1 MAWPSDHWRD
11 WRCGSERAVLPF
23 VAVTR
28 SRDPAGH
35 GRVDP
40 LLEVREKRRGKRPGD
55 AYVRIVRPYE
65 DAFKR
70 GEDTGELIA
79 TERTILERRGWKA
92 GLRQLRTW
100 LIGRPIHS
108 EREEHERLTKVKG
121 LAIFSS
127 DNISSSAYGPEEIM
141 RVLALAGAG
150 ALTLTLP
157 LAGLITVMLAIVT
170 VSYRQTIK
178 AYPMGASSYIVA
190 SDNLGPT
197 MGVLGAAALLIG
209 YVVTVAVSVS
219 AGVAAMTS
227 LIPEIHD
234 ARVWIGV
241 ALVLLI
247 MLGNLRGIRES
258 GTIFMIPTYAYI
270 AVMLGIIG
278 FGVARVA
285 VGDVPAFAPPAGW
298 EPVEQGAQALS
309 LLLIF
314 RAFSQGAV
322 ALTGVEAIS
331 DGVPAFKPPEWK
343 NARTTL
349 TWAAIVFAT
358 MFVGIA
364 FLVTRLGIE
373 PDGSEQ
379 YTVLSLLVRQLTG
392 EGLVLVVAQVATA
405 LILVLAANT
414 SFADFPRLS
423 SFLARDGFLP
433 RQFAFRGERLA
444 FTTGIIAL
452 SLVAIALLVTF
463 NASVSGLIP
472 LYTLGVFIAFTLSQG
487 GMLVRWWRRREA
499 GWRTGLAINGLGAL
513 TTAVV
518 AVVVGVSN
526 FFQGAWLVIVLVPI
540 LMLVLMGINRHYRE
554 MDQALAL
561 DHISPA
567 EETAP
572 RPIVI
577 VPIARLDRP
586 ARQAIAFANSI
597 SSEAVAVHVT
607 NDPDAADEMRERWPD
622 WAGSTELV
630 VVESPYRALIG
641 PLLAY
646 MDALQ
651 RQAPDRPVLVV
662 LSEFVPKHW
671 WENLLHNQTA
681 LRLKLRLFTRR
692 NTIVA
697 DVPFHPHRD

>member
-1 MAWPSDHWRD
+1 MR
-11 WRCGSERAVLPF
+11 PF
-23 VAVTR
+23 
-28 SRDPAGH
+28 
-35 GRVDP
+35 
-40 LLEVREKRRGKRPGD
+40 
-55 AYVRIVRPYE
+55 E
-65 DAFKR
+65 DAFQR
-70 GEDTGELIA
+70 GDDEGELIA
-79 TERTILERRGWKA
+79 TERTVLERPGWTRT
-92 GLRQLRTW
+92 LRKLRTV

-108 EREEHERLTKVKG
+108 EREEHERLTKLKG

-141 RVLALAGAG
+141 RVLAFASVGAV
-150 ALTLTLP
+150 ALTLP
-157 LAGLITVMLAIVT
+157 LALLITVMLAIVT
-170 VSYRQTIK
+170 LSYRQTIK
-178 AYPMGASSYIVA
+178 AYPHGASSYIVA
-190 SDNLGPT
+190 SDNLGPM
-197 MGVLGAAALLIG
+197 MGVLAAAALLIG

-227 LIPEIHD
+227 LIPELYD
-234 ARVWIGV
+234 SRVWIGV
-241 ALVLLI
+241 GLVALL

-258 GTIFMIPTYAYI
+258 GTIFMVPTYAYI
-270 AVMLGIIG
+270 VVMLGIIG
-278 FGVARVA
+278 YGVVRVTF
-285 VGDVPAFAPPAGW
+285 GDVPPFVPPPRW
-298 EPVEQGAQALS
+298 EPVEQGVEALS
-309 LLLIF
+309 LFVIL

-331 DGVPAFKPPEWK
+331 DGVPAFKTPEWK

-358 MFVGIA
+358 LFVGIA
-364 FLVTRLGIE
+364 FLVTRLGIQ
-373 PDGSEQ
+373 PDGGEEH
-379 YTVLSLLVRQLTG
+379 TVLSLLVRQLAG
-392 EGLVLVVAQVATA
+392 EGVVLIVAQVATA

-433 RQFAFRGERLA
+433 RQFAYRGERLA

-452 SLVAIALLVTF
+452 SLMAIGLIVGF
-463 NASVSGLIP
+463 RASVSGLIP
-472 LYTLGVFIAFTLSQG
+472 LYTLGVFLAFTLSQG
-487 GMLVRWWRRREA
+487 GMLTRWWRRREP
-499 GWRTGLAINGLGAL
+499 GWRPGLAINGLGTL

-518 AVVVGVSN
+518 ALVVASSN
-526 FFQGAWLVIVLVPI
+526 FFQGSWLVIVLVPL
-540 LMLVLMGINRHYRE
+540 LMLLLLGINRHYRD
-554 MDQALAL
+554 MDRALAL
-561 DHISPA
+561 DRIPDKM
-567 EETAP
+567 EIAP

-577 VPIARLDRP
+577 VPISRLDRP

-597 SSEAVAVHVT
+597 SNEAVAVHVT
-607 NDPDAADEMRERWPD
+607 HDPATADALRERWPQ

-651 RQAPDRPVLVV
+651 RQAPDRPILVV
-662 LSEFVPKHW
+662 LAEFVPKHW

-681 LRLKLRLFTRR
+681 LRLKLRLFARR

-697 DVPFHPHRD
+697 DVPYHPPRA

>member
-1 MAWPSDHWRD
+1 M
-11 WRCGSERAVLPF
+11 LTF
-23 VAVTR
+23 VAVSR
-28 SRDPAGH
+28 SRDPADQ

-40 LLEVREKRRGKRPGD
+40 LLEVRQKRRGQRPGD
-55 AYVRIVRPYE
+55 AYVRVVRPYE
-65 DAFKR
+65 DTFRK
-70 GEDTGELIA
+70 GEDEGELIA
-79 TERTILERRGWKA
+79 TERTVLERRGWKS
-92 GLRQLRTW
+92 GLRHVRTW

-141 RVLALAGAG
+141 HVLVLAGTG
-150 ALTLTLP
+150 ALALTLP
-157 LAGLITVMLAIVT
+157 LAGLIIVMLGIVT

-178 AYPMGASSYIVA
+178 AYPTGASSYIVA
-190 SDNLGPT
+190 SDNLGST
-197 MGVLGAAALLIG
+197 MGVLAAAALLIG
-209 YVVTVAVSVS
+209 YVVTVSVSVS

-227 LIPEIHD
+227 ILPQIYD
-234 ARVWIGV
+234 ARVWISV
-241 ALVLLI
+241 ALVALL

-258 GTIFMIPTYAYI
+258 GTIFMVPTYAYI
-270 AVMLGIIG
+270 VVMLGIIA
-278 FGVARVA
+278 FGLYQVTF
-285 VGDVPAFAPPAGW
+285 GEIPPFVPPTSWAS
-298 EPVEQGAQALS
+298 VEQGGQTLG
-309 LLLIF
+309 LFLIL

-349 TWAAIVFAT
+349 TWAAIVFAIL
-358 MFVGIA
+358 FLGIA
-364 FLVTRLGIE
+364 YLLTTLRIV
-373 PDGSEQ
+373 PDPNHEQ
-379 YTVLSLLVRQLTG
+379 TVLSLLVRHLAG
-392 EGLVLVVAQVATA
+392 DGVVLVVAQVATA

-444 FTTGIIAL
+444 FTTGIVAL
-452 SLVAIALLVTF
+452 SLMAMALIIGF
-463 NASVSGLIP
+463 DASVTGLIP

-487 GMLVRWWRRREA
+487 GMLQRWWTRRED
-499 GWRTGLAINGLGAL
+499 GWRAGLAINGLGTL

-518 AVVVGVSN
+518 AVVVGTSN

-540 LMLVLMGINRHYRE
+540 LMLILAGINRHYRE
-554 MDQALAL
+554 MDRALAL
-561 DHISPA
+561 DHIPQA
-567 EETAP
+567 EEVAP

-607 NDPDAADEMRERWPD
+607 NDPATADELRERWPE

-697 DVPFHPHRD
+697 DVPFHPDRD

>member
-1 MAWPSDHWRD
+1 
-11 WRCGSERAVLPF
+11 VLPF
-23 VAVTR
+23 VAVSR
-28 SRDPAGH
+28 SRDPAGE

-40 LLEVREKRRGKRPGD
+40 LLKVREKRRGKRPGD

-65 DAFKR
+65 DAFRK
-70 GEDTGELIA
+70 GGDEGGLIA
-79 TERTILERRGWKA
+79 TERTILDRRGWRVA
-92 GLRQLRTW
+92 LRQLRTF
-100 LIGRPIHS
+100 LIGRPISS
-108 EREEHERLTKVKG
+108 EHEEHERLTKLKA
-121 LAIFSS
+121 LAVFSS

-141 RVLALAGAG
+141 RVLALAGVASLFLTVQLA
-150 ALTLTLP
+150 AL
-157 LAGLITVMLAIVT
+157 IIVMLAIVT
-170 VSYRQTIK
+170 ISYRQTIK
-178 AYPMGASSYIVA
+178 AYPKGASSYIVA
-190 SDNLGPT
+190 SDNLGPM
-197 MGVLGAAALLIG
+197 MGVLAAAALLIG

-219 AGVAAMTS
+219 AGVAAMGS
-227 LIPEIHD
+227 ILEVIHD
-234 ARVWIGV
+234 DRVWISV
-241 ALVLLI
+241 VMVLLL

-270 AVMLGIIG
+270 VVMLAIIG
-278 FGVARVA
+278 YGVVRV
-285 VGDVPAFAPPAGW
+285 VGGDVAAFAPPEGW
-298 EPVEQGAQALS
+298 VPVEQGTQALG
-309 LLLIF
+309 LFLIL

-364 FLVTRLGIE
+364 FLITQLGIQ
-373 PDGSEQ
+373 PDGSERF
-379 YTVLSLLVRQLTG
+379 TVLSLLVRQLSG
-392 EGLVLVVAQVATA
+392 DGLVLVVAQIATA

-423 SFLARDGFLP
+423 SFLARDGYLP

-452 SLVAIALLVTF
+452 SLVAIGLLVGF
-463 NASVSGLIP
+463 RASVSGLIP

-487 GMLVRWWRRREA
+487 GMLVRWWTRREE

-513 TTAVV
+513 TTAAV
-518 AVVVGVSN
+518 AVVVGTSN
-526 FFQGAWLVIVLVPI
+526 FFEGAWLVIVLVPI
-540 LMLVLMGINRHYRE
+540 LMFILMGINRHYRE
-554 MDQALAL
+554 MDRALAL
-561 DHISPA
+561 DHIGAA
-567 EETAP
+567 EEVAP
-572 RPIVI
+572 KPIVI

-586 ARQAIAFANSI
+586 ARQAIAFANSV
-597 SSEAVAVHVT
+597 SPEAVAVHVT
-607 NDPDAADEMRERWPD
+607 NDPVAADEMRQRWPE

-651 RQAPDRPVLVV
+651 RQAPSRPVLVV

-697 DVPFHPHRD
+697 DVPFHPYAD

>member
-1 MAWPSDHWRD
+1 M
-11 WRCGSERAVLPF
+11 
-23 VAVTR
+23 TR
-28 SRDPAGH
+28 SPQPPDDR
-35 GRVDP
+35 RVDP

-55 AYVRIVRPYE
+55 AYVRIVRPFE
-65 DAFKR
+65 HAFQR
-70 GEDTGELIA
+70 GDDEGELIA
-79 TERTILERRGWKA
+79 TERTVLDRPGWTRALRRA
-92 GLRQLRTW
+92 RTA

-108 EREEHERLTKVKG
+108 EREEHERLTKTKG

-141 RVLALAGAG
+141 HVLVLAGTG
-150 ALTLTLP
+150 ALALTLP

-178 AYPMGASSYIVA
+178 AYPKGASSYIVA
-190 SDNLGPT
+190 SDNLGST
-197 MGVLGAAALLIG
+197 MGVLAAAALLIG

-219 AGVAAMTS
+219 AGVAALTS
-227 LIPEIHD
+227 LVPEIYGF
-234 ARVWIGV
+234 RVWISV
-241 ALVLLI
+241 ALVGLL

-258 GTIFMIPTYAYI
+258 GTIFMVPTYAYI
-270 AVMLGIIG
+270 VVMLGIIG
-278 FGVARVA
+278 YGLYQVTFGE
-285 VGDVPAFAPPAGW
+285 VPTFVPPASW
-298 EPVEQGAQALS
+298 AEVEQGTQALG
-309 LLLIF
+309 LFLIL

-349 TWAAIVFAT
+349 TWAAIVFAIL
-358 MFVGIA
+358 FLGIA
-364 FLVTRLGIE
+364 YLLTTLQIV
-373 PDGSEQ
+373 PDPTHEQ
-379 YTVLSLLVRQLTG
+379 TVLSLMVRQLTG
-392 EGLVLVVAQVATA
+392 DGIVLIVAQVATA
-405 LILVLAANT
+405 LILVIAANT

-444 FTTGIIAL
+444 FTTGIVAL
-452 SLVAIALLVTF
+452 SLMAMALIIGF
-463 NASVSGLIP
+463 QASVSGLIP
-472 LYTLGVFIAFTLSQG
+472 LYTLGVFIAFTLSQS
-487 GMLVRWWRRREA
+487 GMLVRWWRRREE
-499 GWRTGLAINGLGAL
+499 GWRVGFAINGAGAL

-518 AVVVGVSN
+518 ALVVGSSN
-526 FFQGAWLVIVLVPI
+526 FFQGSWLVIVLVPM
-540 LMLVLMGINRHYRE
+540 LMAVLMAIHGHYRD
-554 MDQALAL
+554 MDRALAL
-561 DHISPA
+561 DRIP
-567 EETAP
+567 ERQEVAP
-572 RPIVI
+572 KPIVI

-597 SSEAVAVHVT
+597 STEAVAVHVT
-607 NDPDAADEMRERWPD
+607 HDPATAEALRQKWPE

-630 VVESPYRALIG
+630 VVESPYRALVG

-651 RQAPDRPVLVV
+651 RQAPDRPILVV
-662 LSEFVPKHW
+662 LAEFVPKHW

-681 LRLKLRLFTRR
+681 LRLKLRLFSRR

-697 DVPFHPHRD
+697 DVPYHPHD

>member
-1 MAWPSDHWRD
+1 MLVFP
-11 WRCGSERAVLPF
+11 AVARPEKPEQ
-23 VAVTR
+23 R
-28 SRDPAGH
+28 
-35 GRVDP
+35 RVDP
-40 LLEVREKRRGKRPGD
+40 LLEVRERRRGKRPGD
-55 AYVRIVRPYE
+55 AYVRIVRPFE
-65 DAFKR
+65 DAFQR
-70 GEDTGELIA
+70 GEDDGELIA
-79 TERTILERRGWKA
+79 TERTVLDRRGWTSL
-92 GLRQLRTW
+92 LRRVRTW
-100 LIGRPIHS
+100 LIGRPIHTGH
-108 EREEHERLTKVKG
+108 EEHERLTKVKG

-141 RVLALAGAG
+141 RVLAAAGAG

-170 VSYRQTIK
+170 ISYRQTIK
-178 AYPMGASSYIVA
+178 AYPAGASSYIVA
-190 SDNLGPT
+190 SDNLGST
-197 MGVLGAAALLIG
+197 AGVLAAAALLIG

-219 AGVAAMTS
+219 AGVAALTS
-227 LIPEIHD
+227 IIPELYPE
-234 ARVWIGV
+234 RVLIGV
-241 ALVLLI
+241 AMVALL

-258 GTIFMIPTYAYI
+258 GTIFMVPTYAYI
-270 AVMLGIIG
+270 VVMLGIIG
-278 FGVARVA
+278 YGVVRTAM
-285 VGDVPAFAPPAGW
+285 GTVPPFEAPAAW
-298 EPVEQGAQALS
+298 EGLEQGSQALG
-309 LLLIF
+309 LFLVL

-322 ALTGVEAIS
+322 ALTGVEAVS

-358 MFVGIA
+358 LFVGLA
-364 FLVTRLGIE
+364 YLLTTVGIV
-373 PDGSEQ
+373 PDPTEQ
-379 YTVLSLLVRQLTG
+379 QTVLSLLVRQLTG
-392 EGLVLVVAQVATA
+392 DGVVLVVAQVATA

-423 SFLARDGFLP
+423 SFLARDGYLP

-444 FTTGIIAL
+444 FTTGIVAL
-452 SLVAIALLVTF
+452 SLMAMGLLYF
-463 NASVSGLIP
+463 FQASVSGLIP

-487 GMLVRWWRRREA
+487 GMLVRWWRRREE
-499 GWRTGLAINGLGAL
+499 GWRSGLAINGLGTL

-518 AVVVGVSN
+518 AVVVGSSN
-526 FFQGAWLVIVLVPI
+526 FFQGSWLVIVLVPM
-540 LMLVLMGINRHYRE
+540 LMALLTAIHRHYRQ
-554 MDQALAL
+554 MDRALA
-561 DHISPA
+561 IERIP
-567 EETAP
+567 ETAEVAA

-586 ARQAIAFANSI
+586 ALQAIAFANSI

-607 NDPDAADEMRERWPD
+607 SDPATAETLRTRWPD
-622 WAGSTELV
+622 WAGTTELV

-651 RQAPDRPVLVV
+651 RQAPDRPILVV
-662 LSEFVPKHW
+662 LAEFVPRHW

-681 LRLKLRLFTRR
+681 LRLKLRLFARR

-697 DVPFHPHRD
+697 DVPYHPAADRRRA

>member
-1 MAWPSDHWRD
+1 M
-11 WRCGSERAVLPF
+11 LPF
-23 VAVTR
+23 LAVSR
-28 SRDPAGH
+28 SREPAGE

-65 DAFKR
+65 DAFRK
-70 GEDTGELIA
+70 GGDEGELIA

-92 GLRQLRTW
+92 GLRSLRTF

-141 RVLALAGAG
+141 RVLAFAGTG
-150 ALTLTLP
+150 ALVLTLP

-178 AYPMGASSYIVA
+178 AYPKGASSYIVA
-190 SDNLGPT
+190 SDNLGSRF
-197 MGVLGAAALLIG
+197 GVLAASALLIG

-227 LIPEIHD
+227 LVEELGPD
-234 ARVWIGV
+234 RVPISV

-258 GTIFMIPTYAYI
+258 GTIFTIPTYAYI
-270 AVMLGIIG
+270 VVMLGIIG
-278 FGVARVA
+278 YGIVRVTFGE
-285 VGDVPAFAPPAGW
+285 VPAFVPPDNW
-298 EPVEQGAQALS
+298 EPVEQGVQALS
-309 LLLIF
+309 LFLIL

-349 TWAAIVFAT
+349 TWAAIVFAIL
-358 MFVGIA
+358 FVGIA
-364 FLVTRLGIE
+364 YLVTRLGIQ
-373 PDGSEQ
+373 PDGSESN
-379 YTVLSLLVRQLTG
+379 TVLSLLVRTLFG
-392 EGLVLVVAQVATA
+392 PGVVLVVAQVATA

-444 FTTGIIAL
+444 FTTGIVAL
-452 SLVAIALLVTF
+452 SAVAIALLIGF
-463 NASVSGLIP
+463 RASVAGLIP

-487 GMLVRWWRRREA
+487 GMLVRWWTRREE
-499 GWRTGLAINGLGAL
+499 GWRAGLAINGLGTV

-518 AVVVGVSN
+518 ALVVGTSN
-526 FFQGAWLVIVLVPI
+526 FFQGAWLVIVLVPL
-540 LMLVLMGINRHYRE
+540 LMLVLLGINRHYRQ
-554 MDQALAL
+554 MDRALAL
-561 DHISPA
+561 DHMTEA
-567 EETAP
+567 EEVAP
-572 RPIVI
+572 RPIVL

-597 SSEAVAVHVT
+597 STEAVAVHVT
-607 NDPDAADEMRERWPD
+607 NDPAEADAMRERWPA

-681 LRLKLRLFTRR
+681 LRLKLRLFTRP

-697 DVPFHPHRD
+697 DVPFHPGRDRGA

>member
-1 MAWPSDHWRD
+1 MR
-11 WRCGSERAVLPF
+11 
-23 VAVTR
+23 AVTR
-28 SRDPAGH
+28 RTPPDDR
-35 GRVDP
+35 RVDP
-40 LLEVREKRRGKRPGD
+40 LLKVREKKVGRRPGD
-55 AYVRIVRPYE
+55 AYVRIVRPFE
-65 DAFKR
+65 GEFHRGGDA
-70 GEDTGELIA
+70 GELIA
-79 TERTILERRGWKA
+79 TERTILERHGWKA
-92 GLRQLRTW
+92 ALRGLRTR

-108 EREEHERLTKVKG
+108 EAEEHERLTKTKG

-141 RVLALAGAG
+141 HVLVLAGTG
-150 ALTLTLP
+150 ALSLTLP

-170 VSYRQTIK
+170 VSYRQTIR
-178 AYPMGASSYIVA
+178 AYPKGASSYIVA
-190 SDNLGPT
+190 SDNLGST
-197 MGVLGAAALLIG
+197 MGVLAAAALLIG

-227 LIPEIHD
+227 LVPELYD
-234 ARVWIGV
+234 SRVVISA
-241 ALVLLI
+241 ALVVLL

-270 AVMLGIIG
+270 VVMLAIIG
-278 FGVARVA
+278 YGVVRTLL
-285 VGDVPAFAPPAGW
+285 GDVPQFVAPAEW
-298 EPVEQGAQALS
+298 ESVEQGGQALG
-309 LLLIF
+309 LFLIL

-343 NARTTL
+343 NASTTL

-358 MFVGIA
+358 LFLGIA
-364 FLVTRLGIE
+364 YLLTTLGIE
-373 PDGSEQ
+373 PDPNKQ
-379 YTVLSLLVRQLTG
+379 LTVLSILVRHLAG
-392 EGLVLVVAQVATA
+392 EGWVLVVAQVATA

-444 FTTGIIAL
+444 FTTGIVAL
-452 SLVAIALLVTF
+452 SLMAIGLLFGF

-487 GMLVRWWRRREA
+487 GMLVRWWQRREP
-499 GWRTGLAINGLGAL
+499 GWRAGLAINGLGTL

-518 AVVVGVSN
+518 AVVVATSN
-526 FFQGAWLVIVLVPI
+526 FLGGAWLVIVLVPL
-540 LMLVLMGINRHYRE
+540 LMLLLTGINRHYRD
-554 MDQALAL
+554 MDAALAL
-561 DHISPA
+561 DRIPEA
-567 EETAP
+567 GEVAP
-572 RPIVI
+572 KPIVI
-577 VPIARLDRP
+577 VPISRLDRP

-597 SSEAVAVHVT
+597 STEAVAVHVT
-607 NDPDAADEMRERWPD
+607 NDPEEADAMRERWPE
-622 WAGSTELV
+622 WAGTTELV

-651 RQAPDRPVLVV
+651 RQAPDRPILVV
-662 LSEFVPKHW
+662 LAEFVPKHW

-681 LRLKLRLFTRR
+681 LRLKLRLFARR

-697 DVPFHPHRD
+697 DVPYHATRE